1 MSCKTISN
9 KIMFSFVHL
18 QPIRWIRPTLAFA
31 FLVVLMS
38 VPILAQTFV
47 TDKDEVIVP
56 EGGTATFQVKL
67 SGEPSSD
74 VSVTVTRESGDT
86 DITVLSGSSLT
97 FAPNKW
103 NKYQTVTLAAAE
115 DDDVI
120 DGEATIRI
128 SAPGIEDKEITAIED
143 DDDELSFEVKKEPVT
158 VLEGDEGFL
167 EVKLSG
173 EPSSDVSVTVTRESG
188 DTDITVKPGSEQ
200 LTFTTSDW
208 KKYQTVTLE
217 AAEDDDVIDGEAT
230 IRISAPGIEDKEITA
245 VEDDNDIADIS
256 LKLNPRTGTTGN
268 IIKISIDI
276 SKNTLPITSFGLDFI
291 YDYNLFTLN
300 Q

>member
-1 MSCKTISN
+1 
-9 KIMFSFVHL
+9 MFSFVHL

-67 SGEPSSD
+67 SAQPSSN
-74 VSVTVTRESGDT
+74 VSVTVSWVSGDA
-86 DITVLSGSSLT
+86 DITVKSGSSLKFT
-97 FAPNKW
+97 TGNW
-103 NKYQTVTLAAAE
+103 NKF
-115 DDDVI
+115 
-120 DGEATIRI
+120 
-128 SAPGIEDKEITAIED
+128 KM
-143 DDDELSFEVKKEPVT
+143 VK
-158 VLEGDEGFL
+158 
-167 EVKLSG
+167 
-173 EPSSDVSVTVTRESG
+173 
-188 DTDITVKPGSEQ
+188 
-200 LTFTTSDW
+200 
-208 KKYQTVTLE
+208 LE
-217 AAEDDDVIDGEAT
+217 AAEDDDVMDGEAT

-276 SKNTLPITSFGLDFI
+276 SKNTLSITSFGLDFI